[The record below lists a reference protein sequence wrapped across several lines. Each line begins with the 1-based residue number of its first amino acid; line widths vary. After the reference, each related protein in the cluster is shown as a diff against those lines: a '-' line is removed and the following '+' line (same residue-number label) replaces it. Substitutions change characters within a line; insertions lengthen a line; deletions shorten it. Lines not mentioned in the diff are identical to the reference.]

1 MNIIDITGSIYE
13 GMWDFGAPGGPFRK
27 VKESYIL
34 DGKKIFYERF
44 EGLSGATGTFFETGA
59 TYLGYENSISVD
71 KIPLEKIVNVD
82 AYVLQVPYDNL
93 NIENGKKY
101 ITVKDIKKAEKVK
114 IPENSVILISTGYGK
129 NWEKEDYLE
138 KDPYFKKEAIYY
150 LISKKPT
157 IIATDFFN
165 WDNVKKTEGK
175 TAGHFLKRLYES
187 GAVLLVSCIN
197 LEKIKKPVVKF
208 IGLPINI
215 KDVCMCP
222 VRAVII
228 EE

>member
-1 MNIIDITGSIYE
+1 MNIIDITGPIYE

-27 VKESYIL
+27 VKESYIQ
-34 DGKKIFYERF
+34 DGKKCFYERF
-44 EGLSGATGTFFETGA
+44 EGLSGGTGTFFETGA
-59 TYLGYENSISVD
+59 TYLGYENSISTD
-71 KIPLEKIVNVD
+71 MIPLEKIVNVD
-82 AYVLQVPYDNL
+82 AYVLQIPYDNL

-101 ITVKDIKKAEKVK
+101 ITLKDIEKAEKGK

-150 LISKKPT
+150 LINKKPT
-157 IIATDFFN
+157 IIGTDFFQ
-165 WDNVKKTEGK
+165 WDNVKKPE
-175 TAGHFLKRLYES
+175 HFLKRLYES
-187 GAVLLVSCIN
+187 GAVLLVGCIN

-208 IGLPINI
+208 ISLPINI
-215 KDVCMCP
+215 KGICMCP
-222 VRAVII
+222 ARAIII